1 MKSKSA
7 NRPSTLAQLGEPA
20 SLLGNGNLT
29 QILAKI
35 TKGGVELG
43 ELLSLAESFKR
54 GGQLDSIN
62 KIYRAWIES
71 TQSPFKYVA
80 LFNLGVGLSEA
91 GQNAEAEAVYRQAV
105 ELKPDF
111 AEGRVNLG
119 LTLEKLG
126 RPMESIAQWRLLT
139 DVPETAAKV
148 AAVMVTTALNH
159 TGRLLEELREY
170 DAAEVALER
179 SLRVNPKQLDALQHW
194 VHLRQKQCKWPAYV
208 DIPGVSRCDMTLAT
222 SPLAMLAES
231 DDPGMQLLSAYSFN
245 SRKFNGPETN
255 ISEGRRYNH
264 KRLRIGYLSSDFCTH
279 AVGLLLA
286 EVFENHD
293 RTKVET
299 FGFCVSKEDGS
310 DTRRRIVGALEHFE
324 KVGHLSDEQIAHRIL
339 ACEIDILVDLNG
351 LSSGTRVGV
360 LSFRPAPVQATWLG
374 FIGTT
379 AMSYVDYVIAD
390 EFSLPPS
397 LSDLFRER
405 PLYLPHSF
413 LPRDSKREI
422 GNPTTRA
429 EHKLPDGKFVFAS
442 FNNIYKLNSTMFEC
456 WMRILHRTPNSVLWL
471 LDDNR
476 WATENLLA
484 CAQRHGVSADRIIFA
499 GRLTPKDHLAR
510 LRLADVFLDNHPY
523 NAGST
528 ANDVLSVGLPLLT
541 LSGRTFVS
549 RMGGSLL
556 SALGFEELITYTHA
570 EYEEKAVGFALNPA
584 SAVDVRNRL
593 NAALSGP
600 RVTTAAAFAANLE
613 GVLMKAAGHQAQ
625 ITAPAVVHPVSQM
638 ANQTPQPAPV
648 VVQPVLHPDVLSYNP
663 AVLFTHSGVRVHGS
677 SGRQPGQKT
686 LLVRGWRDI
695 NHSYS
700 LVNQFQLIEMLKD
713 ETLQVFHQDLPYV
726 MPSWSAASNGSGF
739 EDPVARRLAEIPRY
753 DGSPVDVV
761 YSIASPF
768 SMYRGAAG
776 KVVTFMV
783 TEFDLEP
790 AAFAADSQNLAE
802 FTSGSN
808 WVVTPSQWSKS
819 KLVSSGMNPE
829 RIRVVPHGVDTRVF
843 RPISES
849 ERQQTRAQLGAGP
862 GDFVLLNIGGAF
874 WNKGGD
880 LLLRAFAELR
890 HQNPNLKLVI
900 KDNRTLYA
908 RTIDDMVASLQKS
921 HPGLFTPEVLQ
932 GVVILPNSM
941 SMDQMR
947 YLYGAADLYVS
958 PYRAEGFNLPV
969 LEAIA
974 CGLRTL
980 VTKGGATDE
989 FFHPSICTGIRS
1001 NLTDPAQTGIPVKGL
1016 YLEPDYNDLRQRLA
1030 ELVMAGSVGA
1040 LPRRVTLSSEALS
1053 RWSWSGATSALMKEL
1068 FD

>member
-1 MKSKSA
+1 MKLKPAKSGDQA
-7 NRPSTLAQLGEPA
+7 LKNSPAQAG
-20 SLLGNGNLT
+20 GNLA
-29 QILAKI
+29 QILAKVSQ
-35 TKGGVELG
+35 GRMELG
-43 ELLSLAESFKR
+43 EVLSLAESLKV
-54 GGQLDSIN
+54 GNDIEPAN
-62 KIYRAWIES
+62 KVYRAWIDS

-80 LFNLGVGLSEA
+80 LFNLGVGLAQVGDNA
-91 GQNAEAEAVYRQAV
+91 GAESIYRQAV
-105 ELKPDF
+105 ALKPDF
-111 AEGRVNLG
+111 GEGHVNLG

-126 RPMESIAQWRLLT
+126 KPMEAIAQWRLLT
-139 DVPETAAKV
+139 DVPATAASV
-148 AAVMVTTALNH
+148 SIAMITTALNH
-159 TGRLLEELREY
+159 TGRLFEELREY
-170 DAAEVALER
+170 DVAEVALER
-179 SLRVNPKQLDALQHW
+179 SLRVNPKQPDALQHW
-194 VHLRQKQCKWPAYV
+194 VHLRQKQCKWPAYI
-208 DIPGVSRCDMTLAT
+208 DIPGVTRCDMILAT

-245 SRKFNGPETN
+245 SRKFNGPESN
-255 ISEGRRYNH
+255 ISAGKKYNH

-293 RTKVET
+293 RSKVET
-299 FGFCVSKEDGS
+299 YGFCVSKEDGS
-310 DTRRRIVGALEHFE
+310 DTRRRLVGAMEHFE
-324 KVGHLSDEQIAHRIL
+324 KVGHLSDEQIAQRIL

-379 AMSYVDYVIAD
+379 ALPYVDYVIAD
-390 EFSLPPS
+390 QFSLPPE
-397 LSDLFRER
+397 LSNLFRER

-413 LPRDSKREI
+413 LPRDTKREV
-422 GNPTTRA
+422 GTPATRA
-429 EHKLPDGKFVFAS
+429 EHNLPENKFVFAS

-456 WMRILHRTPNSVLWL
+456 WMRILHRTPNSILWL
-471 LDDNR
+471 LDDNK

-499 GRLTPKDHLAR
+499 GRVTPKDHLAR

-556 SALGFEELITYTHA
+556 SALGFDELITYTHA
-570 EYEEKAVGFALNPA
+570 EYEEKAVGYALNPA
-584 SAVDVRNRL
+584 VAVDVRKRL
-593 NAALSGP
+593 NIALNGHK
-600 RVTTAAAFAANLE
+600 VTKASDFAKNLE
-613 GVLMKAAGHQAQ
+613 GILMKAAGHEP
-625 ITAPAVVHPVSQM
+625 PA
-638 ANQTPQPAPV
+638 AAPV
-648 VVQPVLHPDVLSYNP
+648 PVVQAIVQPQLASTPILVEPMLHPDVLAYNTASLFSPSRSQSVQP
-663 AVLFTHSGVRVHGS
+663 ADGVA
-677 SGRQPGQKT
+677 QKS

-713 ETLQVFHQDLPYV
+713 EKLQIFHEDLPYV
-726 MPSWSAASNGSGF
+726 MPNWSAANNGSGF
-739 EDPVARRLAEIPRY
+739 EDSIATKISGIPRY
-753 DGSPVDVV
+753 RGEPVDVA
-761 YSIASPF
+761 YSISSPF
-768 SMYRGAAG
+768 SLYRGRAK

-790 AAFAADSQNLAE
+790 AAFTADSQNPAE
-802 FTSGSN
+802 FTSGNN
-808 WVVTPSQWSKS
+808 WVVTPSRWSKS
-819 KLVSSGMNPE
+819 KLEAAGMNPD
-829 RIRVVPHGVDTRVF
+829 RIRVVPHGVDTKVF
-843 RPISES
+843 RPISDY
-849 ERQQTRAQLGAGP
+849 ERQQTRAQLGAAP
-862 GDFVLLNIGGAF
+862 DDFVLLNIGGAF

-890 HQNPNLKLVI
+890 QQNPKLKLVI
-900 KDNRTLYA
+900 KDNRSLYA
-908 RTIDDMVASLQKS
+908 RTTDDMVENLQKS
-921 HPGLFTPEVLQ
+921 YPGLFTVDVLQ
-932 GVVILPNSM
+932 GIVILPTSM
-941 SMDQMR
+941 SMDQLR

-989 FFHPSICTGIRS
+989 FFHPSICTGIKS
-1001 NLTDPAQTGIPVKGL
+1001 ALVDPSQTGVPVKGL
-1016 YLEPDYNDLRQRLA
+1016 YLEPDFDDLRQRMA
-1030 ELVMAGSVGA
+1030 ELVLAGSVGA

-1053 RWSWSGATSALMKEL
+1053 RWSWPGATQTLMKEL
-1068 FD
+1068 FE